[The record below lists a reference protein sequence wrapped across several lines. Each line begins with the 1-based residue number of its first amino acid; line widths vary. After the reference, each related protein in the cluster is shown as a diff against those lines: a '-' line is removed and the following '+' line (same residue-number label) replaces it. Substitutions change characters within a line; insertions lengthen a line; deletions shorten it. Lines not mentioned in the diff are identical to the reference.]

1 MFLFY
6 NENGD
11 NMLNIINKKRLG
23 QILTKEEINYVVEK
37 YVSGEIPDYQMS
49 ALLMAICINGMTDEE
64 TFNLTDAMINSG
76 ETLDLSGIQ
85 GSIVD
90 KHSTGG
96 VGDKTTLILAPI
108 VASCGVKVCKM
119 SGRGLGHTGGTID
132 KLESINGFNVNLSI
146 EDAIKEVN
154 KVGAVIVSQTGNL
167 VPADKKIYALRDVS
181 GTVESIPLIASSIM
195 SKKIA
200 SGASSIVIDLKV
212 GNGALIKNL
221 EDAKHLSDLMIK
233 IGKKYNRKVVCV
245 LTNMDKPLGT
255 SIGNALEVKEA
266 LEFLNGNRNKDLE
279 EIIYKLASLMVSLGK
294 NVSEE
299 IALKE
304 VKEKLNNKE
313 ALSKFYEIVKNQGGN
328 IDDLKISNR
337 VFSIKSPYT
346 GFIKKIDTLKLGE
359 LSRSIGAGRYKKDDV
374 IDYTVGFVL
383 NKNVGDYVLKD
394 EELVKVYLNKID
406 LSINDITSCFKI
418 DSELGDVLPNI
429 YGVIKW
435 VL

>member
-1 MFLFY
+1 MIV
-6 NENGD
+6 D
-11 NMLNIINKKRLG
+11 IINKKRLG

-49 ALLMAICINGMTDEE
+49 ALLMAICINDMTDEE

-346 GFIKKIDTLKLGE
+346 GFVKEIDTLKLGE

-429 YGVIKW
+429 YGVIK
-435 VL
+435 

>member
-49 ALLMAICINGMTDEE
+49 ALLMAICINDMTDEE

-266 LEFLNGNRNKDLE
+266 LEFLNGN
-279 EIIYKLASLMVSLGK
+279 
-294 NVSEE
+294 
-299 IALKE
+299 
-304 VKEKLNNKE
+304 
-313 ALSKFYEIVKNQGGN
+313 
-328 IDDLKISNR
+328 
-337 VFSIKSPYT
+337 
-346 GFIKKIDTLKLGE
+346 
-359 LSRSIGAGRYKKDDV
+359 
-374 IDYTVGFVL
+374 
-383 NKNVGDYVLKD
+383 
-394 EELVKVYLNKID
+394 YL
-406 LSINDITSCFKI
+406 
-418 DSELGDVLPNI
+418 
-429 YGVIKW
+429 
-435 VL
+435 